1 LGQTLPGDLQAPMLV
16 RTTDRRCFIL
26 ALRLKPEK
34 RLHHVEQ
41 HAGGVGLDRRIE
53 RSAAVIPVEEVG
65 NRDVQ
70 GLCYD
75 GKLACRHLVDTAL
88 VLLHLLSADTELPG
102 QLLSGQ
108 DRQQAEL
115 LEPVSEKSI
124 KLRTLV
130 PAHGW
135 QSFVVS
141 GL

>member
-1 LGQTLPGDLQAPMLV
+1 MLV

-70 GLCYD
+70 GLCND
-75 GKLACRHLVDTAL
+75 EKLAYRHPIDTAL
-88 VLLHLLSADTELPG
+88 EFAHLLSADTKLLGHLPLG
-102 QLLSGQ
+102 RAG
-108 DRQQAEL
+108 QQAL
-115 LEPVSEKSI
+115 FPEPAPEVSI
-124 KLRTLV
+124 KLKTPE
-130 PAHGW
+130 PAHGC
-135 QSFVVS
+135 QSFFVS
-141 GL
+141 GF